1 MKRALTL
8 AAIVSLLLVASALP
22 GGAGHAVFSEDGTIA
37 APNPSSPFTGGA
49 TEKLAACDP
58 ASPLNGV
65 DGIWYDITGFG
76 GHTAILTPGEDT
88 TDVDAWFYT
97 ADCDFID
104 DDSMAQEFIPP
115 FSETGGVEAAAV
127 SFDAAFLVV
136 DLFFGAGGTFT
147 LTIS

>member
-8 AAIVSLLLVASALP
+8 FGAVALLLVASAVP
-22 GGAGHAVFSEDGTIA
+22 GGAGHAAFSEDGTILG
-37 APNPSSPFTGGA
+37 PPGLL
-49 TEKLAACDP
+49 TEILAACDP

-97 ADCDFID
+97 ADCTFID